1 MPGIDLN
8 LDLPDVTD
16 SMSAMVAKTKICLA
30 AIEDDLANQ
39 VVVSEMSFNATL
51 PLNGNAITGVGY
63 STYVAGNV
71 PTAAGSIYY
80 SAGEFYAIDS
90 TGPVLLTNLGAIAI
104 ASVKGIGGDYGA
116 SSNSALVFYDNAS
129 GEYRFFSGNGTSP
142 APIVTGYHT
151 VSNGTNYTRLK
162 PNAAY
167 SASYDLT
174 FPPGQATANNQVML
188 VSTTGAMTF
197 GYQMVPGWKAAN
209 SITVQMPAA
218 AANGTVFT
226 FNTSNWTTTASGTA
240 VVVWPVSVPVGAV
253 LTDWAVKWNKTSA
266 GTTTIISACNGVD
279 AVGTS
284 DGGPTGHVL
293 QNNAAA
299 APGAV
304 SLGQTGLS
312 ATLAAGHSW
321 SIIANT
327 NGVGSGDLIVSAT
340 YTYYMP

>member
-16 SMSAMVAKTKICLA
+16 TMAVMVAKTKICLA

-51 PLNGNAITGVGY
+51 PLNGSAITGLGY

-151 VSNGTNYTRLK
+151 ISNGTNYTRLK

-174 FPPGQATANNQVML
+174 FPPAQATANNQVML

-197 GYQMVPGWKAAN
+197 GYQSVPGWKSPN
-209 SITVQMPAA
+209 PLTVQMPAA

-226 FNTSNWTTTASGTA
+226 FNNTTWTTTASSTA
-240 VVVWPVSVPVGAV
+240 VVVFPISVPIGAII
-253 LTDWAVKWNKTSA
+253 TDYHVNWKKTSA
-266 GTTTIISACNGVD
+266 GTTTIITAINCVD
-279 AVGTS
+279 AVGTTVTVPGS
-284 DGGPTGHVL
+284 AL
-293 QNNAAA
+293 QSNSAA

-304 SLGQTGLS
+304 SLGQTAL
-312 ATLAAGHSW
+312 TVTTAAGQSY
-321 SIIANT
+321 SIVANT
-327 NGVGSGDLIVSAT
+327 NGVGSGDLIVSGT
-340 YTYYMP
+340 YIYYMP